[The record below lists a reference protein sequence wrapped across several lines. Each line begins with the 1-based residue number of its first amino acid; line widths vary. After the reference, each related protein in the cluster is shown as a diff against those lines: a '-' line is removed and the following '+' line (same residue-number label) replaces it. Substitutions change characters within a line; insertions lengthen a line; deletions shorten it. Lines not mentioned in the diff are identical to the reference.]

1 MRSVL
6 VVTIDPS
13 AEFKSSMLDGL
24 EAVAPG
30 KFFFEGFDEAFAEAV
45 LLRCIRGDVFLFE
58 LVVVDD
64 STVLA

>member
-1 MRSVL
+1 
-6 VVTIDPS
+6 
-13 AEFKSSMLDGL
+13 MLDGL